1 MQFQI
6 FNINKVN
13 TDLLHF
19 VSLFLQNPKFMNFQ
33 IKERDEVKFQVCW
46 IICKVEWNVQ
56 IFPDL

>member
-33 IKERDEVKFQVCW
+33 IKERDEVKFQVC
-46 IICKVEWNVQ
+46 
-56 IFPDL
+56 